1 MAIVTTVGKALGA
14 LQSPAMARKVVI
26 HIPLPDLS
34 ETLLE
39 PLQSFSNYAR
49 VAAHLG
55 VAIWPAT
62 ALARMNPVIPFPGH
76 VASLSLRGDAN

>member
-1 MAIVTTVGKALGA
+1 MNYDF
-14 LQSPAMARKVVI
+14 KVVI
-26 HIPLPDLS
+26 HIPLPHLS
-34 ETLLE
+34 ETLFVHLKC
-39 PLQSFSNYAR
+39 FSNYAR

-76 VASLSLRGDAN
+76 AASPSLRGDAN